1 MFPKSLRPLLPYLK
15 KYHRSYVWGGICV
28 LLMNAAWVLVP
39 PIIGRA
45 IDDMR
50 QAGISLHKIGM
61 LALVLLLVSG
71 TKAIFQFL
79 IRWVLIGLGMPKQE
93 VFLE

>member
-15 KYHRSYVWGGICV
+15 KYRRSYIWGGICV
-28 LLMNAAWVLVP
+28 LFMNAAWVLVP

-50 QAGISLHKIGM
+50 HAGVSLHRIGV
-61 LALVLLLVSG
+61 LALLLLLVST

-79 IRWVLIGLGMPKQE
+79 IRWGLIGVSRE
-93 VFLE
+93 I